1 MRKKGIKENPTTN
14 SGDEGFKEFISISAL
29 RTNEGFHIVQMFGYD
44 IRVDVRGIEPW
55 FVVQDFSDA
64 LGIARNTIPKMI
76 ERNSSLFEGWVSS
89 VDVTYPE
96 EKSSKLKNLNNSGS
110 SLLVMNEQ
118 ATYSVLSRLSSGRMK
133 SELAKVAVLK
143 FQRAFPELLKMIR
156 TGELIV
162 VKNEEWDLKRYLSKD
177 GYKRMSKSIHD
188 FINTLARNP
197 EHEIRVHTNN
207 AIMINKIVFG
217 QHFKGIRD
225 TATIKQLEAVYALDS
240 LNSSLIEQ
248 GINVQKE
255 RQKILTDYYNRH
267 FGDIRVSLPK
277 QSLLFNGCELNG

>member
-1 MRKKGIKENPTTN
+1 MSKKGTKENPPTP
-14 SGDEGFKEFISISAL
+14 SGETGLKEFISISAL

-133 SELAKVAVLK
+133 SESAKVAVLK

-177 GYKRMSKSIHD
+177 GYKRVSKSIHD

-197 EHEIRVHTNN
+197 EHEVHVHTNN
-207 AIMINKIVFG
+207 AKMVNKIVFG

-225 TATIKQLEAVYALDS
+225 TATIKQLEAIYALDS

-248 GINVQKE
+248 GINVQKD

-267 FGDIRVSLPK
+267 FGDVRVSLPK
-277 QSLLFNGCELNG
+277 QSLLFNGCDA